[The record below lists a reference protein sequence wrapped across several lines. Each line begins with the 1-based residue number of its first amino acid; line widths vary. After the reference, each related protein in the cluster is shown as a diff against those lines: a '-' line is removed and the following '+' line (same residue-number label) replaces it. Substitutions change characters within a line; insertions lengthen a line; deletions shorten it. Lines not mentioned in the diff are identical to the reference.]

1 MNHNFKTHVLII
13 YVIIHP
19 LRLTK
24 IIEVDNGLL
33 NRIYEYLVRDIKN
46 RKKKKKNGT
55 MTSSKMINW
64 VFDLNMEEWA
74 SKVSVLFNIF
84 LFNFEP
90 ALNW

>member
-46 RKKKKKNGT
+46 RKKKEEKRN
-55 MTSSKMINW
+55 N
-64 VFDLNMEEWA
+64 DL
-74 SKVSVLFNIF
+74 
-84 LFNFEP
+84 
-90 ALNW
+90 